1 MNPLTPKDQAI
12 LTFLREYIRS
22 NDESPT
28 LEEIKSQFGYK
39 SLTSVQRSIVSLED
53 AGYIIRTPQKRGIQ
67 LVETSETTF
76 NVPIVGAAACGRPIL
91 AVENIQGYVPT
102 DTSLLHGDKTNYFY
116 LKAQGDSMNLAG
128 IDDGDLVLI
137 KSQPHADNGEK
148 VVALIDDS
156 ATIKVLQRG
165 EDYVA
170 LVPKSMNP
178 NHKLIILRE
187 DFSIQG
193 KVVKVIK
200 LTIEEHH
207 GL

>member
-1 MNPLTPKDQAI
+1 MNPLTPKDQTV
-12 LTFLREYIRS
+12 LTFLREYIRT

-39 SLTSVQRSIVSLED
+39 SLTSVQRSIVALED

-67 LVETSETTF
+67 LVETTETTF

-91 AVENIQGYVPT
+91 AVENVQGYVPT
-102 DTSLLHGDKTNYFY
+102 DISLLHGDKSNYFY
-116 LKAQGDSMNLAG
+116 LEAQGDSMNLAG

-137 KSQPHADNGEK
+137 KSQSIADNGEN

-165 EDYVA
+165 DDYVA
-170 LVPKSMNP
+170 LVPKSKNAS
-178 NHKLIILRE
+178 HKPIILRE

-193 KVVKVIK
+193 KVIKVIK
-200 LTIEEHH
+200 IN
-207 GL
+207 

>member
-1 MNPLTPKDQAI
+1 MIMCMNPLTPKDQAV
-12 LTFLREYIRS
+12 LTFLREYIRT

-53 AGYIIRTPQKRGIQ
+53 AGYILRTPQKRGIQ
-67 LVETSETTF
+67 LVETTESTF

-91 AVENIQGYVPT
+91 AVENVQGYVPT
-102 DTSLLHGDKTNYFY
+102 DISMLHGDKSNYFY

-137 KSQPHADNGEK
+137 KSQPLADNGEK

-156 ATIKVLQRG
+156 ATIKILQRG

-170 LVPKSMNP
+170 LIPKSRNAS
-178 NHKLIILRE
+178 HKPIILRE

-193 KVVKVIK
+193 KVIKVIK
-200 LTIEEHH
+200 IN
-207 GL
+207 